1 MILAIVNTTSNFV
14 YAEESSCAAC
24 TTTSPYIDNYIAFG
38 YELISALQTYANDEN
53 SVFQTATNNTTSTQ
67 WQSQT
72 TTTNEGS
79 RTLQAIADNLN
90 KKAQSLAS
98 AWFVASLITVEAVFL
113 DSRKSVGV
121 LFQSEAIMRDWQKVD
136 RLDQSITNTLLDL
149 WNAWVFVRLWFKAWF
164 KERIVEILKKY
175 NSGDNPVIDINP
187 DTYSTQPANILW
199 ALRRM
204 NQNIKTLISFGN
216 LQENDEKWNTA
227 YIIDHTFLDGQLSFS
242 QAFKDAIGGNGSSVW
257 YYSCAKSVKWLAAC
271 STIGK
276 QGKAQMDAI
285 AKDTKSQVKDAKTTI
300 QNSILRLS
308 WFWAKNGNTWA
319 PSKAKEA
326 LEARQRELLRWQ
338 YWWKWVSNS
347 DGLPLVQWFWDAYK
361 SVKNNIT
368 STGGPLNG
376 LSTKKPETP
385 QAPFVVWSIANTIN
399 SKKWREKF
407 IAVAASTTSLAATER
422 QQSLLWDTSP
432 VTKVFPIITAELT
445 KAQYTIEWNAANTII
460 NNLWKACE
468 LQCSNVWG
476 RCWYDQ

>member
-1 MILAIVNTTSNFV
+1 MILAIVTTTSNFV
-14 YAEESSCAAC
+14 YAEENTCAAC

-113 DSRKSVGV
+113 DSRKSVWV

-149 WNAWVFVRLWFKAWF
+149 WNAGVFVRLWFKPWF

-175 NSGDNPVIDINP
+175 NSGDTPVIDINP

-216 LQENDEKWNTA
+216 LQENDEKWNTK

-242 QAFKDAIGGNGSSVW
+242 QAFKDSIGGNGSTVW
-257 YYSCAKSVKWLAAC
+257 YYSCAKSVKWVAAC
-271 STIGK
+271 STLG
-276 QGKAQMDAI
+276 QQWKAQMDAI
-285 AKDTKSQVKDAKTTI
+285 RKNTKSQTKDAKTTI
-300 QNSILRLS
+300 QNSIKRLS
-308 WFWAKNGNTWA
+308 WFRAKNWNTST
-319 PSKAKEA
+319 PNSSKEA

-338 YWWKWVSNS
+338 YGWRWVSNS
-347 DGLPLVQWFWDAYK
+347 DWLPLVQWFWDAYK
-361 SVKNNIT
+361 TVKNNIT
-368 STGGPLNG
+368 STGWPLNW
-376 LSTKKPETP
+376 LSTKKTETP
-385 QAPFVVWSIANTIN
+385 KPQFVVWDIANKVQTIDT
-399 SKKWREKF
+399 REKF
-407 IAVAASTTSLAATER
+407 MAVATSTATTAATER

-445 KAQYTIEWNAANTII
+445 KAQYTIQWNAANTIV